1 MKNRFKAGK
10 GWMAVLLGAVLMLM
24 LSGVASAHVTVWPK
38 TTTQGAYEVFTVRV
52 PSEKKDVE
60 TLKVQV
66 KVPDGAEVSRYEP
79 LPGWKVSLEKD
90 ASGKIV
96 SLTWTADQ
104 GQGLTAEQFNEFKM
118 SAKVAADAKELSW
131 KAYQTYSDNSVVEW
145 IGAPD
150 ADYPASVTMVGAGT
164 GEGDGHGHGD
174 GHGSADSHASAG
186 SDDEEAEASDG
197 NPLPLYLSIAALA
210 LGVIALIAAFA
221 RRSKH

>member
-1 MKNRFKAGK
+1 M
-10 GWMAVLLGAVLMLM
+10 
-24 LSGVASAHVTVWPK
+24 
-38 TTTQGAYEVFTVRV
+38 FTVRV

-118 SAKVAADAKELSW
+118 SAKVAADAKELNW

-174 GHGSADSHASAG
+174 VAADTHAASG
-186 SDDEEAEASDG
+186 SDDAEAHDDSS
-197 NPLPLYLSIAALA
+197 LPLYLSIACSRPRCHCSHRC
-210 LGVIALIAAFA
+210 ICSSRQTLIHRLWAAYPKLSPFS
-221 RRSKH
+221 RTDEGFFFI